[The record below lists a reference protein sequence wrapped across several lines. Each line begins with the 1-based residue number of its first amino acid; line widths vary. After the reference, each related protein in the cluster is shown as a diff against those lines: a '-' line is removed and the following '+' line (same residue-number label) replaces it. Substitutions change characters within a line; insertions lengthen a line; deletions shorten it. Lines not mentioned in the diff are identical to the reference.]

1 MAIATSHPVPA
12 SSRRK
17 TSPRW
22 RSTPGNIAEARLKAV
37 MTGPDI
43 STPAATGSAPSAPSD
58 ERVREIGPLR
68 RFLSRPEFGS
78 ISGAVLVF
86 AIFLVVAGDSG
97 MFSAEGIVNWATV
110 AAFLGIIAVGA
121 ALLMIGGEFD
131 LSVGSMIGFAGMM
144 VAIPMVYFGW
154 SALASTAFAF
164 AGALAVGFL
173 NGWITVRTRLPSFI
187 VTLASLYI
195 LRGLTI
201 ALSIVF
207 SNRTIVS
214 GVKEAAGD
222 SIIPSLFAGIAFRPL
237 FVWFSE
243 IGWVDK
249 LSDGTPAVQGVPA
262 VILWALGLAFIA
274 HIILTRTRLGNWIF
288 ASGGD
293 ANAAR
298 NVGVPVNRVKIALFM
313 FTAFCAT
320 IYAAEQIFE
329 FGSAAS
335 DRGLLKEF
343 EAIIAAVIGGCLLT
357 GGYGSVVG
365 ACFGALIF
373 GVVQMG
379 ILFTGVPNDWFR
391 VFLGAMLLTAVLF
404 NNMIRRR
411 VTGER

>member
-1 MAIATSHPVPA
+1 MSDGV
-12 SSRRK
+12 SSEKVAQSERILKQIHDERLK
-17 TSPRW
+17 RQSRW
-22 RSTPGNIAEARLKAV
+22 RKL
-37 MTGPDI
+37 
-43 STPAATGSAPSAPSD
+43 
-58 ERVREIGPLR
+58 LQH
-68 RFLSRPEFGS
+68 PEFGALAGV
-78 ISGAVLVF
+78 ILVF
-86 AIFLVVAGDSG
+86 IFFGITAGDSG
-97 MFSAEGIVNWATV
+97 MFAADGILNWTTVSAQ
-110 AAFLGIIAVGA
+110 LMIIASAA

-144 VAIPMVYFGW
+144 IAIPMVYFGW
-154 SALASTAFAF
+154 PVWLSTAFAF
-164 AGALAVGFL
+164 AGALAIGFL
-173 NGWITVRTRLPSFI
+173 NGWITVKTRLPSFI

-201 ALSIVF
+201 ALSILF

-222 SIIPSLFAGIAFRPL
+222 SIIPSLFSGVAFQPL
-237 FVWFSE
+237 FVWFAK
-243 IGWVDK
+243 IGVVDT
-249 LSDGTPAVQGVPA
+249 LADGSPAVKGVPG
-262 VILWALGLAFIA
+262 VILWALGLAVIA
-274 HIILTRTRLGNWIF
+274 HVILTRTRVGNWIF

-313 FTAFCAT
+313 FTAFCSTVYAT
-320 IYAAEQIFE
+320 EQVFE

>member
-1 MAIATSHPVPA
+1 MTDGVTSEKAVQSERILKQIHDERLKRQ
-12 SSRRK
+12 S
-17 TSPRW
+17 RW
-22 RSTPGNIAEARLKAV
+22 RKL
-37 MTGPDI
+37 
-43 STPAATGSAPSAPSD
+43 
-58 ERVREIGPLR
+58 LQH
-68 RFLSRPEFGS
+68 PEFGALA
-78 ISGAVLVF
+78 GVVLVF
-86 AIFLVVAGDSG
+86 IFFGFTAGGSG
-97 MFSAEGIVNWATV
+97 MFAADGILNWTTVSAQ
-110 AAFLGIIAVGA
+110 LMIIASGA
-121 ALLMIGGEFD
+121 ALLMVGGEFD

-144 VAIPMVYFGW
+144 IAIPMVYFGW
-154 SALASTAFAF
+154 PAWASTTFAF
-164 AGALAVGFL
+164 AGALGIGFL
-173 NGWITVRTRLPSFI
+173 NGWITVKTRLPSFI

-201 ALSIVF
+201 ALSILF

-214 GVKEAAGD
+214 GVKDAAGD
-222 SIIPSLFAGIAFRPL
+222 SIIPSLFSGIAFQPL
-237 FVWFSE
+237 FVWFADVGF
-243 IGWVDK
+243 IGK
-249 LSDGTPAVQGVPA
+249 LADGTPAVVGVPA
-262 VILWALGLAFIA
+262 VILWALGLAAIA
-274 HIILTRTRLGNWIF
+274 HIILTRTRVGNWIF

-298 NVGVPVNRVKIALFM
+298 NVGVPVNWVKIALFM

-320 IYAAEQIFE
+320 VYATEQVFE

-357 GGYGSVVG
+357 GGYGSIVG